1 MSSIGVITS
10 ILLFLA
16 ILIEWI
22 ACIGV
27 VRMCNVYDRLH
38 AAAPANILSPI
49 FVAAAIVVSTGLSQ
63 SSIKAILIAA
73 VILFTSPV
81 ITHATAR
88 AALNRQT
95 GRQRK

>member
-1 MSSIGVITS
+1 MSSIGVMTA

-27 VRMCNVYDRLH
+27 IRMRNVYDRLH
-38 AAAPANILSPI
+38 AARANILSPI

-88 AALNRQT
+88 AALNRRT
-95 GRQRK
+95 GSQRK